1 MDVHKLVHIQAES
14 LAVLDNEKQTYKYQI
29 SLNLKHFVPL
39 LLYICLNILCPCIYN
54 DHHVKAVKV
63 HKSNEVYFRKV
74 FHPCL
79 TNREYSRISHVHCYL
94 IITDVY

>member
-14 LAVLDNEKQTYKYQI
+14 LAVSDNEKQTYKYQI

-39 LLYICLNILCPCIYN
+39 LLYICLNILCQCIYN

-63 HKSNEVYFRKV
+63 HKSNEVYFR
-74 FHPCL
+74 
-79 TNREYSRISHVHCYL
+79 
-94 IITDVY
+94 